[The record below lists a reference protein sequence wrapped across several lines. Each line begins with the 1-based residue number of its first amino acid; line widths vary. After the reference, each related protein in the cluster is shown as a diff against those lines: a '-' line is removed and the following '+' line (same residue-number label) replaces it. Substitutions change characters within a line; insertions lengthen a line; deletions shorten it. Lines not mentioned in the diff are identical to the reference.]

1 LTVFNSLNL
10 LFRWHVHLDLQASS
24 DEVALQLR
32 SYGPPNS
39 HTAATDINT
48 HAQTRSKDAD
58 GSWVVNGGSAALN
71 TAMLHAALPEAQ
83 LAALAAAEIGL
94 GV

>member
-1 LTVFNSLNL
+1 MFNSLYL
-10 LFRWHVHLDLQASS
+10 LCRWQVHLDLQASS
-24 DEVALQLR
+24 DEAALQLR
-32 SYGPPNS
+32 SYGPPDS

-58 GSWVVNGGSAALN
+58 GCWVVNGGSAALN
-71 TAMLHAALPEAQ
+71 TAMLHDALPEA
-83 LAALAAAEIGL
+83 AALAAAEIGP